1 MTTNSNPSEKITH
14 GVSILLQ
21 GKDKA
26 QAQTLLLRGYMSP
39 MERKKALVTEAE
51 MGKD

>member
-14 GVSILLQ
+14 GVSILLE
-21 GKDKA
+21 GTDKA
-26 QAQTLLLRGYMSP
+26 QAQTLLWVYVSDGK
-39 MERKKALVTEAE
+39 EAALVTEAE